1 MSMQPYFV
9 EVFGTPEAGKTT
21 AIKEVITSL
30 TNNGNKVLYIQESAE
45 VVPTQFP
52 KNSIEA
58 HIWMRLRTAQSV
70 LLATF
75 SQTDIV
81 IADRRILDAL
91 FMNYLYFKQGKLSK
105 TQLDAMQNFFTKLF
119 PKPDLAIAFLT
130 TPEEAISRRGGEG
143 RIVTKEYIKKH
154 NKAFISFCNIVEPHP
169 ILLDTTHLS
178 ADLVSQF
185 TKVVIEKHFYNH

>member
-1 MSMQPYFV
+1 MNMQPYFV
-9 EVFGTPEAGKTT
+9 EILGTPESGKTT
-21 AIKEVITSL
+21 AIKEVISSL
-30 TNNGNKVLYIQESAE
+30 TNKGNKVLYIQESAE

-52 KNSIEA
+52 KASMEA
-58 HIWMRLRTAQSV
+58 HLWMRLLTAQSILV
-70 LLATF
+70 STF
-75 SQTDIV
+75 SKADIV
-81 IADRRILDAL
+81 IADRGILDAL

-105 TQLDAMQNFFTKLF
+105 AQLDSLQTFFIELF

-130 TPEEAISRRGGEG
+130 TPEEAIARRGGEG

-154 NKAFISFCNIVEPHP
+154 NEAFISFCNSVEPHP

-185 TKVVIEKHFYNH
+185 TWVVIEKHFHNR